1 MYTPEVARYS
11 AAIKHSFAYET
22 ALKRW
27 PIILTQVVD
36 GLYRKCH
43 ELMEQGLFDATQQA
57 EAKDIIGNIS
67 KLKYEMTHDRA
78 LSPLGVTAS
87 NASRIGSFFVPST
100 EPYDDLIERTKPTWY
115 KSDWLFTECYL
126 YRRLRH
132 LFERSAKWRDFD
144 PFLELKNNAFRASG
158 LGIYACAVWMHEL
171 LSQSQTHAAS
181 SHETQAT
188 FNDLIYSSLWGNAT
202 DLSLLLQVD
211 KEELKKLQVDSE
223 HERNRKLQHVLVN
236 DVDAVWRNLRSVRH
250 GRVDMV
256 LDNAGFELV
265 TDFMLAEFLLTLRG
279 PIPSASEERANDI
292 EGRIYRIQR
301 RITETCQQQNLP
313 KKPRLLV
320 VSKLQPPSA
329 LMAAYDRTGQRHFG
343 ENYVQELIE
352 KARVLPDDIQWHFIG
367 GLQSN
372 KAKLLAAVPNL
383 YAVQSVDSEKLA
395 LGLEKTLAKPEHA
408 SLRKAPL
415 YVYIQ
420 VNTSGEAGKSGVP
433 AMDAPWDGISN
444 NKPPLLSLAQT
455 IMLTCPHMR
464 FSGLM
469 TIGALTNSQSVQGH
483 EERENPDFLALVKSR
498 KYLAQALEQDSEFQ
512 AKLSNTSFWA
522 PQGNLQNVYGT
533 LREHDLELSM
543 GMSADMSSAIAMGS
557 TCVRIGSDSFGA
569 RTTNSEAAS
578 VREAELDACTDV
590 PLIKEVVFHTKNM
603 PWFVSVRMRIIS

>member
-171 LSQSQTHAAS
+171 LSQSQTHAAF

-343 ENYVQELIE
+343 EN
-352 KARVLPDDIQWHFIG
+352 
-367 GLQSN
+367 
-372 KAKLLAAVPNL
+372 
-383 YAVQSVDSEKLA
+383 
-395 LGLEKTLAKPEHA
+395 
-408 SLRKAPL
+408 
-415 YVYIQ
+415 
-420 VNTSGEAGKSGVP
+420 
-433 AMDAPWDGISN
+433 
-444 NKPPLLSLAQT
+444 LSL
-455 IMLTCPHMR
+455 IH
-464 FSGLM
+464 
-469 TIGALTNSQSVQGH
+469 I
-483 EERENPDFLALVKSR
+483 
-498 KYLAQALEQDSEFQ
+498 
-512 AKLSNTSFWA
+512 
-522 PQGNLQNVYGT
+522 
-533 LREHDLELSM
+533 
-543 GMSADMSSAIAMGS
+543 
-557 TCVRIGSDSFGA
+557 
-569 RTTNSEAAS
+569 
-578 VREAELDACTDV
+578 
-590 PLIKEVVFHTKNM
+590 
-603 PWFVSVRMRIIS
+603 